1 MSSVVRGSNKGPI
14 WTRRRITII
23 ILVSISYAVWFDL
36 LDSIADCPVKDI
48 PINCKSIGEI
58 FGGNQFYQPWNIA
71 GHFIP
76 ALFMFFFKP
85 LRIEYFLAVFLISTA
100 VMDSPIW
107 GIERLSRGNLLWT
120 ENHIPT
126 TSIIEWIKYYYNP
139 IGFYSVWDHDWLF
152 PNFPSAAAIFWSI
165 VVRVG
170 AVSLFIWYEYL
181 HKRIYYQKLTNP
193 FRK

>member
-1 MSSVVRGSNKGPI
+1 
-14 WTRRRITII
+14 
-23 ILVSISYAVWFDL
+23 
-36 LDSIADCPVKDI
+36 
-48 PINCKSIGEI
+48 
-58 FGGNQFYQPWNIA
+58 
-71 GHFIP
+71 
-76 ALFMFFFKP
+76 MFFFKP